1 MTIKTKKSQK
11 RYKDTPRYVT
21 NLSRK
26 FRNNMTECE
35 KMLWEKISRKQLN
48 GLKFRRQ
55 FPVGRYIADFYNHD
69 KRLIIEVDGSVHN
82 EQKEYDK
89 KRERYLEA
97 SGCTIIRFTN
107 DEIINNID
115 LVIEK
120 ILSNTNVKE

>member
-1 MTIKTKKSQK
+1 MPIKTNKSPK

-26 FRNNMTECE
+26 LRNNMTECE
-35 KMLWEKISRKQLN
+35 KMLWEKISKKQLN

-55 FPVGRYIADFYNHD
+55 FPVGRYIADFYNHE
-69 KRLIIEVDGSVHN
+69 KKLIIEVDGSVHN

-89 KRERYLEA
+89 NREKYLEA
-97 SGCTIIRFTN
+97 SGYTIIRFTN
-107 DEIINNID
+107 DEIVNNID

-120 ILSNTNVKE
+120 ISRKTNSKE